1 MAVSLSTPILV
12 VDDYNTMVRIL
23 RNLLRQLGFSNI
35 DEASDGASALNK
47 MRAKQYQ
54 LVISDWG
61 MAPMNGG
68 ELLQR
73 VRADERLKDT
83 PFVMVTNDGRADADT
98 AMTRAGGGATIV
110 KPFNAVALKQK
121 LVSVLG
127 EF

>member
-1 MAVSLSTPILV
+1 MAVCMTTPILV

-23 RNLLRQLGFSNI
+23 RNLLRQLGFTNV
-35 DEASDGASALNK
+35 DEASDGATALSK
-47 MRAKQYQ
+47 LKARSYQ

-68 ELLQR
+68 ELLAQ

-83 PFVMVTNDGRADADT
+83 PFVMVTGEGRVEADGVVK
-98 AMTRAGGGATIV
+98 RAGLGATIV
-110 KPFNAVALKQK
+110 KPFNALALKSK

>member
-1 MAVSLSTPILV
+1 MAVSLTTPILV

-35 DEASDGASALNK
+35 DEASDGTAALNK
-47 MRAKQYQ
+47 MRTKQYQ

-73 VRADERLKDT
+73 VRADDRLKDT
-83 PFVMVTNDGRADADT
+83 PFVMLTTDVRADTDSVVC
-98 AMTRAGGGATIV
+98 RAGGGATIV